1 MQLELTPDA
10 PARILGDFAP
20 VSVRHDA
27 QLAWRILDAGPQA
40 MLLAEENGSILVL
53 NTAARVLLQLRE
65 MSKAKFSLSE
75 FVSLPGD
82 AGAGLGRIAGT
93 CHEVEFTTAK
103 GEKILCKVTVQCVKN
118 GETPLYALFLS
129 ASQVSENA
137 HHEPCESAQRSDAL
151 FRQPLVNMHELNH
164 SLEAKIAQ
172 RTLALKAEVDERR
185 ATETA
190 LRESE
195 ARFRRLFENTQAGVL
210 LLDGLTLLEINPAGL
225 QIIGVTS
232 ADDAVG
238 HSLLEFSA
246 PIQANGLPASE
257 AATRLAERRVAEG
270 SLRFEWIC
278 RNKTGVE
285 LPIEVFSSSLKIGD
299 RNHAQVILHDISE
312 RKRAE
317 RELRHSLE
325 RERELGNLK
334 SNFISMVSH
343 EYRNPLGIILSST
356 ELLKRYHDRLSA
368 TERQEPLTDI
378 ETATRRMSAMI
389 DNLLL
394 VGKAEAGKLTINPM
408 PVDLIE
414 ICQRVIIE
422 TVSSNNPERQ
432 IHFEHKGIENNATS
446 DEQVLRL
453 ILSNLLTNALKYSPP
468 ELVPS
473 LHLSRTG
480 RYAVFVIQDQGIGIP
495 DEDRPAL
502 FEAFRRARNVGMVN
516 GTGLGLYIV
525 KHCVELHEGA
535 IDVASAVGK
544 GTTITITLPIFN
556 SLSSEWATQNPA

>member
-1 MQLELTPDA
+1 
-10 PARILGDFAP
+10 
-20 VSVRHDA
+20 
-27 QLAWRILDAGPQA
+27 
-40 MLLAEENGSILVL
+40 
-53 NTAARVLLQLRE
+53 
-65 MSKAKFSLSE
+65 
-75 FVSLPGD
+75 
-82 AGAGLGRIAGT
+82 
-93 CHEVEFTTAK
+93 
-103 GEKILCKVTVQCVKN
+103 
-118 GETPLYALFLS
+118 
-129 ASQVSENA
+129 
-137 HHEPCESAQRSDAL
+137 
-151 FRQPLVNMHELNH
+151 
-164 SLEAKIAQ
+164 
-172 RTLALKAEVDERR
+172 
-185 ATETA
+185 
-190 LRESE
+190 
-195 ARFRRLFENTQAGVL
+195 
-210 LLDGLTLLEINPAGL
+210 
-225 QIIGVTS
+225 
-232 ADDAVG
+232 
-238 HSLLEFSA
+238 
-246 PIQANGLPASE
+246 
-257 AATRLAERRVAEG
+257 
-270 SLRFEWIC
+270 
-278 RNKTGVE
+278 
-285 LPIEVFSSSLKIGD
+285 
-299 RNHAQVILHDISE
+299 
-312 RKRAE
+312 
-317 RELRHSLE
+317 
-325 RERELGNLK
+325 
-334 SNFISMVSH
+334 MVSH

-525 KHCVELHEGA
+525 KHCVDLHEGA